1 MPQIAQI
8 AATYASQA
16 FWLLLVFGLIY
27 FVIAQGML
35 TKVGATVDARAKKIA
50 DDLAEAQRAKAAAES
65 AEATYLAELNA
76 ARGEAGK
83 IGTAAKASAAAD
95 IDAKVKVADA
105 AAAKTL
111 EAAETRIASA
121 KSEAM
126 TGVAAMAN
134 EAVTAIFAKLTGTS
148 VSDADAAA
156 AVQSAVRR

>member
-1 MPQIAQI
+1 MPQIDQI
-8 AATYASQA
+8 LATYASQA

-27 FVIAQGML
+27 FVIARGML

-83 IGTAAKASAAAD
+83 IGGAAKSSAAAD

-105 AAAKTL
+105 AAGQTL
-111 EAAETRIASA
+111 EAAEARIASA

-134 EAVTAIFAKLTGTS
+134 EAVAAIFAKLTGTT
-148 VSDADAAA
+148 VADADVAA
-156 AVQSAVRR
+156 AVQTALRR